1 MTHGVIPMPD
11 PRLLRVARIFT
22 PQRRVRFFVAL
33 AFVLAAAFGLAAYHT
48 VGVARD
54 KVAAGTCTFAA
65 DAARVLQARSE
76 DYLDAVADPI
86 FAAAVG
92 GRPPMPSGRPL
103 PGPAAL
109 RAADS
114 IVALC
119 HCAPRLHAT
128 GYFRLDIRGD
138 STAGALTITGAGS
151 FSDQDR
157 DQPGAGEHA
166 VPSHSGTRVD
176 SIRLKEAVIRL
187 VPAFRNGDVL
197 AAPITDSPNDTTALE
212 TVAVL
217 SPKYGADGQLRAIYG
232 LLVDPP
238 EFANEIVGPVF
249 EGRSLFAWYL
259 SPYYGRKAVGKRQS
273 LNRQL
278 ANVAVMDYRG
288 TLLYQTGPMPDSTT
302 QLGCIGE
309 GPTEAS
315 FANLMVFIGP
325 PPGVLQQWVRNEF
338 VESNLPF
345 LGIILVAMLGCVA
358 AAVLGARREADLARL
373 RSDFVSSVSH
383 EMRMPLAQI
392 LMSGETIRL
401 GRTRSQAEHDGE
413 IDSIVREAQ
422 HLVEVV
428 DNALFFSRIEHH
440 NLQLTLQPA
449 ELYGVAQTT
458 VDNVQLIADGL
469 DATIVNTVP
478 RGLYASVDIKGFSHV
493 LTNLVDNAIKYGPPG
508 QVIQIGA
515 RCSIASAQLVLIWV
529 EDEGPGIPE
538 KERETIF
545 KPFIRLRRDR
555 NVGVAGSGLGLAVVQ
570 HIISHH
576 DGRVWVEPSHRGTGS
591 RFVIQIPV
599 ARGVVP
605 DEAQGLGQSLNGDST
620 TAVSESN
627 S

>member
-1 MTHGVIPMPD
+1 MPT
-11 PRLLRVARIFT
+11 PWLLRVARIFT

-33 AFVLAAAFGLAAYHT
+33 AFVLAGAFGLAAYHT

-54 KVAAGTCTFAA
+54 KVAGGACTFAA

-76 DYLDAVADPI
+76 DYLDAIADPI

-92 GRPPMPSGRPL
+92 GRLPMPSGGTL
-103 PGPAAL
+103 PGPGAL

-119 HCAPRLHAT
+119 HCAPRLHT
-128 GYFRLDIRGD
+128 MGYFRLDIRAD
-138 STAGALTITGAGS
+138 STAGVLTLVGAGS
-151 FSDQDR
+151 FGDQDR
-157 DQPGAGEHA
+157 AQTTAGEHA
-166 VPSHSGTRVD
+166 AASHPGTLVD
-176 SIRLKEAVIRL
+176 STRLKEAVFRL
-187 VPAFRNGDVL
+187 FPAFRNGDVV
-197 AAPITDSPNDTTALE
+197 AAPITDSPSDTSALE

-217 SPKYGADGQLRAIYG
+217 SPKYGAGGQLRAIYG
-232 LLVDPP
+232 LLVDPT

-259 SPYYGRKAVGKRQS
+259 SPYFGRNVEGRPQS

-315 FANLMVFIGP
+315 FANLMLFIGP

-401 GRTRSQAEHDGE
+401 GRTRSQAEHDE
-413 IDSIVREAQ
+413 EMDSIVREAQ

-458 VDNVQLIADGL
+458 VDNVRLLAEGL
-469 DATIVNTVP
+469 DATIVNAVP

-493 LTNLVDNAIKYGPPG
+493 LANLVDNAIKYGPPG
-508 QVIQIGA
+508 QMIQIGA
-515 RCSIASAQLVLIWV
+515 RCSIASAQILLLWV

-538 KERETIF
+538 KERDTIF

-555 NVGVAGSGLGLAVVQ
+555 NVGIAGSGLGLAVVQ

-591 RFVIQIPV
+591 RFVIQIPA
-599 ARGVVP
+599 ARGMAA
-605 DEAQGLGQSLNGDST
+605 DEATGPGPSSNGTSNAAVTDSQP
-620 TAVSESN
+620 
-627 S
+627 